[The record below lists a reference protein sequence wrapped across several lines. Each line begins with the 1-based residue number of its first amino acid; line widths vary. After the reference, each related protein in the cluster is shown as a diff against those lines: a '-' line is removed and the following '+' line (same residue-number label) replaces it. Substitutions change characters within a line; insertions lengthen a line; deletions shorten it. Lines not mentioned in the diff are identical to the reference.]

1 MYRNLYFG
9 QKKSIYHKLFPWA
22 WMMIP
27 LSSCCCC
34 ICVCYNIHLWWL
46 YNMLENYKLHHPC
59 NDNTRTMQ
67 KQCFFLSN
75 TNFSCMCY
83 AHMLHS
89 LKNEIINLTDVGKD
103 GSATESHNSW
113 SCRVFRGCWPQV
125 SDSYLTSFLLQT
137 WNDRFHAS

>member
-67 KQCFFLSN
+67 KQCFFFLSKFVLFFHVC
-75 TNFSCMCY
+75 TCCACY
-83 AHMLHS
+83 VAHANWHSS
-89 LKNEIINLTDVGKD
+89 LKNEIINLIGMALQLSHTTCEVAEFSGDVG
-103 GSATESHNSW
+103 HR
-113 SCRVFRGCWPQV
+113 CQI
-125 SDSYLTSFLLQT
+125 
-137 WNDRFHAS
+137 